1 VLLLVKMVLSACR
14 QAAVEGKLDLSKRSD
29 EQLLKLYF
37 EKEQAEK
44 ED

>member
-1 VLLLVKMVLSACR
+1 MFFR
-14 QAAVEGKLDLSKRSD
+14 QEKGKLDLSERSD
-29 EQLLKLYF
+29 PELLKLYV